1 MELLYLKK
9 LKKEIK
15 KSFEK
20 VLTMLFKDDIVL
32 LVLKKRDNEKRK
44 NEL

>member
-1 MELLYLKK
+1 
-9 LKKEIK
+9 
-15 KSFEK
+15 

-44 NEL
+44 NELWKLNSRLIYRIWNNQET